1 MPTCKRQAI
10 VNRSYW
16 VQALETKQ
24 LQKEAAQR
32 LNVMIDEL
40 RNSQNADLSAK
51 NLGDEGT
58 GYIAEGLA
66 FNDRCAGGRRASL
79 AHSRDEAAGMSMCS
93 KEVHWFLCFFFPG
106 HALLG
111 SPKGGRVGRFQP

>member
-1 MPTCKRQAI
+1 MA
-10 VNRSYW
+10 
-16 VQALETKQ
+16 QALETKQ

-51 NLGDEGT
+51 NLGDEGC

-66 FNDRCAGGRRASL
+66 FNDRCERGSRARTS
-79 AHSRDEAAGMSMCS
+79 GMSAA
-93 KEVHWFLCFFFPG
+93 WG
-106 HALLG
+106 
-111 SPKGGRVGRFQP
+111 

>member
-1 MPTCKRQAI
+1 MHPDHPECCRVREHWAENTPFAGA
-10 VNRSYW
+10 
-16 VQALETKQ
+16 QALETKQ

-51 NLGDEGT
+51 NLGDEGC

-66 FNDRCAGGRRASL
+66 FNDRCAQGCPLPWRTQGV
-79 AHSRDEAAGMSMCS
+79 C
-93 KEVHWFLCFFFPG
+93 
-106 HALLG
+106 
-111 SPKGGRVGRFQP
+111 